1 MRWALWL
8 LGLFAV
14 AVASAFL
21 AGHNEGMATLF
32 WPPYRVDM
40 SLNLVLLLAFLGF
53 VFIYLAL
60 RAIALLLDLPRQARR
75 WRLLQKERAVHA
87 SILEAMAYLLTGRYV
102 RARKSALNAIE
113 LEQDLREHLRLG
125 ETLPKHLSPLRVMA
139 HLTVAESAHAL
150 RDQAVRDQHLN
161 LAMAIEPQQAQL
173 TEFKDAALLSSIR
186 WRLADRDADQALRM
200 LAELPQGLGR
210 RTLALRLRLKASQ
223 LERNHLQAL
232 ETARLLSKHGAFSAS
247 AASSLLRR
255 LSLSSL
261 ASANDTDALRKLWQ
275 PLQQDLQSDHEVNI
289 TAARRW
295 LHLEGDTTLALQWLT
310 PQWESWVQHPD
321 AWTLP
326 QRVALIEVMDSAF
339 QKGPTDTAW
348 LHRVEQAVQLW
359 PQQTELQYLAGCLFL
374 QHQLWGKAQLAFER
388 SAPHLISS
396 ALQARAWSALA
407 ELAERRGDANLAGQ
421 CWKNAAQSQTPS
433 AVGKR

>member
-40 SLNLVLLLAFLGF
+40 SLNLVLLVACLGF

-60 RAIALLLDLPRQARR
+60 RALALLLDLPKQARR

-87 SILEAMAYLLTGRYV
+87 STLESLAYLLTGRYV
-102 RARKSALNAIE
+102 RARKSALQAIE
-113 LEQDLREHLRLG
+113 LERDLRENLRLG
-125 ETLPKHLSPLRVMA
+125 ETLPRHLSPLRVIA
-139 HLTVAESAHAL
+139 HLMVAESAHAL
-150 RDQAVRDQHLN
+150 RDPSVRDQHLN
-161 LAMAIEPQQAQL
+161 LALVVDSPQGQWA
-173 TEFKDAALLSSIR
+173 EFKDAALLSSIR

-200 LAELPQGLGR
+200 LAELPHGLGR

-232 ETARLLSKHGAFSAS
+232 ETARLLSKHGAFSEN

-261 ASANDTDALRKLWQ
+261 ASATDADALRQLWQ
-275 PLQQDLQSDHEVNI
+275 TLQPVAEPDHEVNV

-295 LHLEGDTTLALQWLT
+295 LDLGGDAAVALQWLT
-310 PQWESWVQHPD
+310 PQWEDWVQHPD
-321 AWTLP
+321 AWPLP
-326 QRVALIEVMDSAF
+326 QRVNLIEVMDLAF
-339 QKGPTDTAW
+339 QKGPTELSW
-348 LHRVEQAVQLW
+348 LHRLEQAMQRW
-359 PQQTELQYLAGCLFL
+359 PQQAELQYLAGCLFL

-388 SAPHLISS
+388 SAPHLATA
-396 ALQARAWSALA
+396 ALRARAWSALA
-407 ELAERRGDANLAGQ
+407 ELAERRGDAQLAGQ
-421 CWKNAAQSQTPS
+421 CWKKAALAQTPS
-433 AVGKR
+433 SDVKG

>member
-1 MRWALWL
+1 L

-14 AVASAFL
+14 AVAGAFL

-40 SLNLVLLLAFLGF
+40 SLNLALLVATLGF
-53 VFIYLAL
+53 VFIYFSL
-60 RAIALLLDLPRQARR
+60 RAIALLLDLPKQARR

-87 SILEAMAYLLTGRYV
+87 SILEALAYLLTGRYV

-113 LEQDLREHLRLG
+113 LEQDLRENLRLG

-150 RDQAVRDQHLN
+150 RDQTARDQHLN
-161 LAMAIEPQQAQL
+161 LAMAVEPQQAQMA
-173 TEFKDAALLSSIR
+173 EFKDAALLSSIR

-200 LAELPQGLGR
+200 LTELPQGLGR
-210 RTLALRLRLKASQ
+210 RTLVLRLRLKASQ

-232 ETARLLSKHGAFSAS
+232 ETARLLSKHGAFSDSAS
-247 AASSLLRR
+247 SSLLRR

-261 ASANDTDALRKLWQ
+261 ASATDTDALRKLWQ
-275 PLQQDLQSDHEVNI
+275 PLQHASEPDHEVNV

-295 LHLEGDTTLALQWLT
+295 LHLGGDAAMALQWLT
-310 PQWESWVQHPD
+310 PQWEAWVKHPD

-326 QRVALIEVMDSAF
+326 QRQALIEVMELAF
-339 QKGPTDTAW
+339 EKGAIDTTW

-359 PQQTELQYLAGCLFL
+359 PQQAELQYLAGCLFL

-388 SAPHLISS
+388 SAPHLASNP
-396 ALQARAWSALA
+396 LQARAWSALA
-407 ELAERRGDANLAGQ
+407 ELAERRGDASLAGQ
-421 CWKNAAQSQTPS
+421 CWKKSAQAQIPS
-433 AVGKR
+433 SDGKR

>member
-32 WPPYRVDM
+32 WPPYRVDL
-40 SLNLVLLLAFLGF
+40 SLNLVLLVACLGF

-87 SILEAMAYLLTGRYV
+87 SILDALAYLLTGRYV
-102 RARKSALNAIE
+102 RARKSAQNAIE

-125 ETLPKHLSPLRVMA
+125 ETLPRHLSSLRVMA

-150 RDQAVRDQHLN
+150 RDQSARDQHLN
-161 LAMAIEPQQAQL
+161 WAMAVESQQAPL
-173 TEFKDAALLSSIR
+173 AEFKDAALLSAIR

-223 LERNHLQAL
+223 IESQHVQAL
-232 ETARLLSKHGAFSAS
+232 ETARLLSKHGAFSEI
-247 AASSLLRR
+247 AAHSLLRR

-261 ASANDTDALRKLWQ
+261 AGATDTDALRKLWQ
-275 PLQQDLQSDHEVNI
+275 SLQQEPELDPEVTV

-295 LHLEGDTTLALQWLT
+295 LHLAGEPAVALQWLT
-310 PQWESWVQHPD
+310 PQWEAWVQHPD
-321 AWTLP
+321 AGSAA
-326 QRVALIEVMDSAF
+326 QRVALIEVMDLAF
-339 QKGPTDTAW
+339 QKAPTDKTW
-348 LHRVEQAVQLW
+348 LLRLEQALQRW
-359 PQQTELQYLAGCLFL
+359 PQHAEFQYLAGCLFL
-374 QHQLWGKAQLAFER
+374 QHQLWGKAQLALER
-388 SAPHLISS
+388 SAPQLTAS
-396 ALQARAWSALA
+396 ALRARAWCALA
-407 ELAERRGDANLAGQ
+407 ELAERRGDTNLAGQ
-421 CWKNAAQSQTPS
+421 CWKNSAQALAPS
-433 AVGKR
+433 PEVKR